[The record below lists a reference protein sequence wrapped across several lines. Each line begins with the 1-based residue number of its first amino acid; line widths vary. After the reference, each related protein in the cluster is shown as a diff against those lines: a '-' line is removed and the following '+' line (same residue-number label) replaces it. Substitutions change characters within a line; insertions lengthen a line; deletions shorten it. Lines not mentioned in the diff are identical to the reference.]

1 MRIEYTNG
9 CTCFSLKIDGKETV
23 DMDKEDVKKAI
34 IKLIEKEDD
43 LGALQQHLEYLVE
56 DLGEWTSLGTCE
68 ECGDSIEKFTID
80 V

>member
-23 DMDKEDVKKAI
+23 DMNKEDVKKAI
-34 IKLIEKEDD
+34 IKLVEKEDD
-43 LGALQQHLEYLVE
+43 LGALQQHLEYLME
-56 DLGEWTSLGTCE
+56 DLGEWTSLGRCE